1 MSVNGFC
8 AAKLHQNL
16 CKPNTK
22 QDEKRSFISFLL
34 RRSQIYLKFA
44 QVERK
49 TKTFLSFSETQPNLS
64 KICAS
69 RTQIARDKD
78 HQKIYL
84 MKFDGI

>member
-1 MSVNGFC
+1 MR
-8 AAKLHQNL
+8 A
-16 CKPNTK
+16 
-22 QDEKRSFISFLL
+22 RSLMAEREHFI
-34 RRSQIYLKFA
+34 QIYLKFV

-78 HQKIYL
+78 HQKHI
-84 MKFDGI
+84 